1 MNLLSKYFKMVT
13 MPQDKANHAFQG
25 LLIYSLIALY
35 SPLIAIV
42 VVLVVGFGKEVLD
55 GFIDGTV
62 DKWDTIATV
71 AVPIMLYIF
80 KRI

>member
-1 MNLLSKYFKMVT
+1 MNWLSKYFKMVT

-35 SPLIAIV
+35 NPLIAII
-42 VVLVVGFGKEVLD
+42 VVLVIGVGKEILD
-55 GFIDGTV
+55 KYIGGTV
-62 DKWDTIATV
+62 DKWDTVATV
-71 AVPIMLYIF
+71 AAPIILYIF